1 MPLTLNELTTALE
14 EGSTT
19 SVQLTEQA
27 LRATDPAGEGARA
40 YTRLYAESA
49 LAQAR
54 ASDTLRAAGVVRS
67 AVEGLPVSI
76 KDLFDVK
83 GETTIA
89 GSVAREGEP
98 AAEHNAVVVDR
109 LIAAG
114 AVIVGRTN
122 MTEFAY
128 SGLGINP
135 HYGTPLNPW
144 DRATGRIP
152 GGSSSGAA
160 VSVAD
165 GMAAAAI
172 GSDTGGS
179 VRIPA
184 ALCGLTGFK
193 PSAWR
198 VSMAGVLPLSANLD
212 SIGPIAASVRCC
224 AELDAILSGDNEP
237 APAPLPLRGLRLA
250 VPVTLALDAMD
261 KHVADTF
268 ARTLARLAE
277 AGALIDEIEVPEFA
291 ELGAINSKGGFTAA
305 EAWAW
310 HRDLIARAGKRYDPR
325 VVSRILRGKDMSAA
339 DYLDLLDAR
348 EAWVAGV
355 DQRIAG
361 YDALILPTTPIVAP
375 AVADLASSDE
385 AYYAANGL
393 ILRNPTLINFLDGCA
408 LSLPCQ
414 APGTAPVGLMI
425 AGGNGADRRILGIG
439 LSVEDLLAVR

>member
-27 LRATDPAGEGARA
+27 LARATDPAGEGARA
-40 YTRLYAESA
+40 TRLYAESA

-83 GETTIA
+83 GETTMA

-224 AELDAILSGDNEP
+224 AELDAILSVTTSRRPRRCRCAACGWRCRSRWRWTPWTSTWPTPSRAHWPGWPRP
-237 APAPLPLRGLRLA
+237 AR
-250 VPVTLALDAMD
+250 
-261 KHVADTF
+261 
-268 ARTLARLAE
+268 
-277 AGALIDEIEVPEFA
+277 
-291 ELGAINSKGGFTAA
+291 
-305 EAWAW
+305 
-310 HRDLIARAGKRYDPR
+310 
-325 VVSRILRGKDMSAA
+325 
-339 DYLDLLDAR
+339 
-348 EAWVAGV
+348 
-355 DQRIAG
+355 
-361 YDALILPTTPIVAP
+361 
-375 AVADLASSDE
+375 
-385 AYYAANGL
+385 
-393 ILRNPTLINFLDGCA
+393 
-408 LSLPCQ
+408 
-414 APGTAPVGLMI
+414 
-425 AGGNGADRRILGIG
+425 
-439 LSVEDLLAVR
+439 